1 MKMNYSPISYLAS
14 NNSTGGI
21 DVSPSCNCRALGAR
35 PRNAV
40 HARRQGGNRHVCG
53 YKPPVY
59 RRQRQDSRRD
69 YLVAGDCLGVAGGGK
84 TAEETTWWRVTAWE
98 WRAENIH
105 KYLHKGSKVMVVGQL
120 RPDPATGNPRIWT
133 GKDGTPHASYDVTAN
148 QVIFLSSRGDDDDTV
163 HGVTPSVQ
171 VFTTSNDDIPF

>member
-1 MKMNYSPISYLAS
+1 MYHQVVIV
-14 NNSTGGI
+14 GH
-21 DVSPSCNCRALGAR
+21 LGRDPEMRYTPAGK
-35 PRNAV
+35 AV
-40 HARRQGGNRHVCG
+40 TDMSVAT
-53 YKPPVY
+53 
-59 RRQRQDSRRD
+59 SRRYTD
-69 YLVAGDCLGVAGGGK
+69 ASGK
-84 TAEETTWWRVTAWE
+84 TAEETTWWRGTAWE